1 MSSGQDERNR
11 ALARRAYKLKQQGLT
26 TRQIAESIGKKP
38 ASIKGLV
45 SLGERLLSESCT
57 FNPQA

>member
-26 TRQIAESIGKKP
+26 TRQIAEVIGKKP

-45 SLGERLLSESCT
+45 SLGERLLAES
-57 FNPQA
+57 

>member
-26 TRQIAESIGKKP
+26 TRQIAEAIGKKP

-45 SLGERLLSESCT
+45 SLGERLLT
-57 FNPQA
+57 NT